1 MCFRC
6 CLYPYDDWRPTAPLS
21 RYTYSLRIRRVCYS
35 KARAHFYTHTHT
47 GRVLPHSHHVP
58 HDVPPTNQPT
68 NPFSQWLQAGNGI
81 RRLGSLLFRLKSQRR
96 GQVLG
101 NERLFPL
108 CCSRRR
114 PLQTTVSAHWM
125 NKNPGCCWP
134 RYVSRRFGNNWHYY
148 VMKSNGWGSAF
159 KNSIRLTRV

>member
-6 CLYPYDDWRPTAPLS
+6 CLYPYDDCRLTTNSATLS
-21 RYTYSLRIRRVCYS
+21 RYTYSLRIRRACYS
-35 KARAHFYTHTHT
+35 KARAHFYTHTRVGSSLTAIVSHT
-47 GRVLPHSHHVP
+47 TSH
-58 HDVPPTNQPT
+58 QPT

-96 GQVLG
+96 GQVFG

-114 PLQTTVSAHWM
+114 PQTTVSAQWM

-134 RYVSRRFGNNWHYY
+134 WYVSRRFGNNWHYY

-159 KNSIRLTRV
+159 KNSIRFTRV